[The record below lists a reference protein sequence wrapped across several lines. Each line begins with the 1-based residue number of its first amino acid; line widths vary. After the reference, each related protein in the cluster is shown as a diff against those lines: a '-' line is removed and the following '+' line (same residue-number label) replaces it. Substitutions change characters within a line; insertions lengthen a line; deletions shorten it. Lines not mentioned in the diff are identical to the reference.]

1 MPPVPLLE
9 LGPVLASIT
18 NPRPRMPPAVE
29 MTSTRPAVALST
41 GKPAL
46 AWMAAMGGV
55 KAAAGGI
62 AGSGSFG
69 LAVSLP
75 VPSRMLMLPR
85 ATISTQPRPSE
96 PPVADTWRDTLLKL
110 SLELPI
116 DAGVQELT
124 ERFLDGLYELLP
136 HLALG
141 ACVVAEPGERPIVS
155 VRLPPGTSDA
165 LQRDPSRLFPLLTAE
180 RIFSIDASSTFHIG
194 SGHGGFS
201 PLDLQLAERAA
212 VILESALAKAH
223 AFRRALHSSRALER
237 LQARMVQ
244 AEKLASLGQIAAGVV
259 HELNNPL
266 TSILAYAESLV
277 NKAKKRPPSPD
288 VEDDLERLR
297 RIEEAAGR
305 ILKFS
310 RDLVAYARPSAEVPA
325 PLRLGDVVDKALAFC
340 EHEFR
345 NVSVVREIPPTLPA
359 VRGVAGALTQVFV
372 NLFTNAAHAMAETG
386 GELRLVAE
394 HDPSAGAV
402 LFDVIDNGGGVDPQD
417 LPRIFEPFFTT
428 KTDGRGT
435 GLGLSIVH
443 GILDTHGG
451 TIAARSTV
459 GEGTVFTLTLPIS
472 GTGSL
477 PPRG

>member
-1 MPPVPLLE
+1 M
-9 LGPVLASIT
+9 
-18 NPRPRMPPAVE
+18 
-29 MTSTRPAVALST
+29 
-41 GKPAL
+41 
-46 AWMAAMGGV
+46 
-55 KAAAGGI
+55 
-62 AGSGSFG
+62 
-69 LAVSLP
+69 
-75 VPSRMLMLPR
+75 SRDDPR
-85 ATISTQPRPSE
+85 ARSERESGPRVASTANHGAPPGSRRPSE
-96 PPVADTWRDTLLKL
+96 PPLADTWRDTLLKL
-110 SLELPI
+110 ALELPI

-124 ERFLDGLYELLP
+124 ERFLDGIYELLP

-165 LQRDPSRLFPLLTAE
+165 LQRDPSRLFPLLNSE
-180 RIFSIDASSTFHIG
+180 RIFCIDASSTFHIG
-194 SGHGGFS
+194 SGQGFS

-212 VILESALAKAH
+212 GILESAMAKTH

-266 TSILAYAESLV
+266 TSILAYAESMV
-277 NKAKKRPPSPD
+277 NKTKKRLPSED
-288 VEDDLERLR
+288 AEDDLERLR

-325 PLRLGDVVDKALAFC
+325 PLMLGDVVDKALAFC

-345 NVSVVREIPPTLPA
+345 NVSVVREIPSTLPA

-372 NLFTNAAHAMAETG
+372 NLFTNAAHAMHPTG

-394 HDPSAGAV
+394 HDPDAGAV
-402 LFDVIDNGGGVDPQD
+402 LFDVIDNGSGIDPQD

-451 TIAARSTV
+451 TIAARSTL

-472 GTGSL
+472 GTGSR
-477 PPRG
+477 PPRT

>member
-1 MPPVPLLE
+1 MSRDADPRARSERDSGPRVAGAGD
-9 LGPVLASIT
+9 LGAP
-18 NPRPRMPPAVE
+18 
-29 MTSTRPAVALST
+29 
-41 GKPAL
+41 
-46 AWMAAMGGV
+46 
-55 KAAAGGI
+55 
-62 AGSGSFG
+62 AGS
-69 LAVSLP
+69 
-75 VPSRMLMLPR
+75 R
-85 ATISTQPRPSE
+85 RPSE
-96 PPVADTWRDTLLKL
+96 PPLADTWRDTLLKL
-110 SLELPI
+110 AIELPI

-141 ACVVAEPGERPIVS
+141 ACVVAEPGERPILS

-165 LQRDPSRLFPLLTAE
+165 LQRDPSRLFPLLPAE

-194 SGHGGFS
+194 SGHGFS

-212 VILESALAKAH
+212 GILESAMAKTH
-223 AFRRALHSSRALER
+223 AFRHALHSSRALER

-277 NKAKKRPPSPD
+277 NKAKKRPPSAD
-288 VEDDLERLR
+288 VDDDLERLR

-305 ILKFS
+305 ILRFS

-325 PLRLGDVVDKALAFC
+325 PLRLEDIVNKALAFC
-340 EHEFR
+340 EHEFQ
-345 NVSVVREIPPTLPA
+345 NVSVVREIPSTLPA
-359 VRGVAGALTQVFV
+359 IRGVPGALTQVFV
-372 NLFTNAAHAMAETG
+372 NLFTNAAHAMGQLG

-394 HDPSAGAV
+394 HDPGASAV
-402 LFDVIDNGGGVDPQD
+402 LFDVIDNGSGIEPQD

-477 PPRG
+477 PPRA

>member
-1 MPPVPLLE
+1 MSRDDPRARSE
-9 LGPVLASIT
+9 RESGPRV
-18 NPRPRMPPAVE
+18 
-29 MTSTRPAVALST
+29 
-41 GKPAL
+41 
-46 AWMAAMGGV
+46 
-55 KAAAGGI
+55 AGGSDLG
-62 AGSGSFG
+62 APPGS
-69 LAVSLP
+69 
-75 VPSRMLMLPR
+75 R
-85 ATISTQPRPSE
+85 RPSE
-96 PPVADTWRDTLLKL
+96 PPLADTWRDTLLKL

-165 LQRDPSRLFPLLTAE
+165 LQRDPSRLFPLLAAE

-194 SGHGGFS
+194 SGRGFS

-212 VILESALAKAH
+212 GILESAMGKTN
-223 AFRRALHSSRALER
+223 AFRQALHSSRALER

-277 NKAKKRPPSPD
+277 NKTRKRLPGAD
-288 VEDDLERLR
+288 AEDDLERLR

-345 NVSVVREIPPTLPA
+345 NVSIVREIPSALPA

-372 NLFTNAAHAMAETG
+372 NLFTNAAHAMYETG

-394 HDPSAGAV
+394 HDAEAGAV
-402 LFDVIDNGGGVDPQD
+402 LFDVIDNGSGIDPQD

-451 TIAARSTV
+451 TIAARSTL

-477 PPRG
+477 PPRA

>member
-1 MPPVPLLE
+1 M
-9 LGPVLASIT
+9 
-18 NPRPRMPPAVE
+18 
-29 MTSTRPAVALST
+29 
-41 GKPAL
+41 
-46 AWMAAMGGV
+46 
-55 KAAAGGI
+55 
-62 AGSGSFG
+62 
-69 LAVSLP
+69 
-75 VPSRMLMLPR
+75 SRDDPR
-85 ATISTQPRPSE
+85 ARSERESGPRVTSAADLGAAPGSRRPSE
-96 PPVADTWRDTLLKL
+96 PPLADTWRDTLLKL

-165 LQRDPSRLFPLLTAE
+165 LQRDPSRLFPLLNAE

-194 SGHGGFS
+194 SGHGFS

-212 VILESALAKAH
+212 GILESAMGKTN
-223 AFRRALHSSRALER
+223 AFRQALHSSRALER

-277 NKAKKRPPSPD
+277 NKTRKRLPSAD
-288 VEDDLERLR
+288 AEDDLERLR

-345 NVSVVREIPPTLPA
+345 NVTIVREIPSTLPA

-372 NLFTNAAHAMAETG
+372 NLFTNAAHAMHDTG

-402 LFDVIDNGGGVDPQD
+402 LFDVIDNGSGIDPQD

-451 TIAARSTV
+451 TIAARSTH

-477 PPRG
+477 PPRA

>member
-1 MPPVPLLE
+1 M
-9 LGPVLASIT
+9 
-18 NPRPRMPPAVE
+18 
-29 MTSTRPAVALST
+29 
-41 GKPAL
+41 
-46 AWMAAMGGV
+46 
-55 KAAAGGI
+55 
-62 AGSGSFG
+62 
-69 LAVSLP
+69 
-75 VPSRMLMLPR
+75 SRDDPR
-85 ATISTQPRPSE
+85 ARSERESGPRAASGGDLGAAPGSRRPSE

-110 SLELPI
+110 SLDLPI

-165 LQRDPSRLFPLLTAE
+165 LQRDPSRLFPLLNAE

-194 SGHGGFS
+194 SGNGFS

-212 VILESALAKAH
+212 GIFESAMGKTN
-223 AFRRALHSSRALER
+223 AFRQALHSSRALER

-277 NKAKKRPPSPD
+277 NKTRKRLPSAD
-288 VEDDLERLR
+288 AEDDLERLR

-345 NVSVVREIPPTLPA
+345 DVTIVRQIPSTLPA
-359 VRGVAGALTQVFV
+359 VRGVSGALTQVFV
-372 NLFTNAAHAMAETG
+372 NLFTNAAHAMYTTG

-402 LFDVIDNGGGVDPQD
+402 LFDVIDNGSGIDPQD

-451 TIAARSTV
+451 TIAARSTL

-477 PPRG
+477 PPRA